1 MTTPTSGSTDSP
13 TVLQSCQT
21 GGRLGP
27 IVSLGQPRTEKAA
40 RNGSSGEPFLYSNVE
55 KNDINTVNTANCDSA
70 AGNPCVYRSFW
81 MRLAGPAV
89 CGQYVGVLTL
99 LTQPTG
105 TESRP
110 TEQSARATERSTK
123 SGPAII
129 PAAVAEVITSKPFIP
144 APWPVGPGRKGLS
157 Q

>member
-1 MTTPTSGSTDSP
+1 MA
-13 TVLQSCQT
+13 
-21 GGRLGP
+21 GRQAAIL
-27 IVSLGQPRTEKAA
+27 IVCRLRAWKALEA
-40 RNGSSGEPFLYSNVE
+40 ERSGEPFLYSNVE
-55 KNDINTVNTANCDSA
+55 KNDINTVNTANCNSA